1 MSLFRGQSP
10 VTREGKKLTLLLILN
25 TLLAMVI
32 YFGCVALEFIYMMY
46 VYVGLSAVLFIIY
59 MIYNR
64 GFVLRGATPDML
76 PDTMSPV
83 EKQAAFDE
91 AARRMRASRWMLT
104 LIIPLVVCILIDM
117 IWLFFLENL
126 LITLGIE
133 I

>member
-10 VTREGKKLTLLLILN
+10 VTREGKKLTLLIILN

>member
-91 AARRMRASRWMLT
+91 AAR
-104 LIIPLVVCILIDM
+104 
-117 IWLFFLENL
+117 
-126 LITLGIE
+126 
-133 I
+133 

>member
-1 MSLFRGQSP
+1 MSLLRDRSP

-25 TLLAMVI
+25 TLLAMVV
-32 YFGCVALEFIYMMY
+32 YFGCVALEFIYMLY
-46 VYVGLSAVLFIIY
+46 IYVGLAAVLFVIY

-83 EKQAAFDE
+83 EKQAKFDE
-91 AARRMRASRWMLT
+91 AARRQHASRWMLT
-104 LIIPLVVCILIDM
+104 VIIPLVICILIDM
-117 IWLFFLENL
+117 IWLFFLEDV
-126 LITLGIE
+126 LIRLGIE